1 MKKIIYIFI
10 ILFAFCSCAKDYP
23 QQVKDR
29 VEQYQKEGKK
39 VLSHSDDPT
48 GKEHYI
54 VFADVKAQ
62 IIGGRHIRR
71 NCQGD
76 SSWRKTDSW
85 F

>member
-39 VLSHSDDPT
+39 VLSQSDDPT
-48 GKEHYI
+48 GKEH
-54 VFADVKAQ
+54 
-62 IIGGRHIRR
+62 
-71 NCQGD
+71 
-76 SSWRKTDSW
+76 
-85 F
+85 